1 MVTFISQFTSVAQ
14 SRPTLCNPMDCS
26 TPGFP
31 KRSLT
36 SGRLS
41 CHIVVFA
48 QLLSQVWLFL
58 TPFHHLPEFAQIHVH
73 WVNDAIQPSH
83 PLSLPS
89 PTALN
94 LSQPQGF
101 FQWACFS
108 YQVAKSLQL
117 QLGNRPSNEYSG
129 LISLGLTDLTFLQAK
144 EFSRVFSSTTIQKY
158 QFFGTHPSLW
168 SNSHHPSLWSKSHLY
183 ITTRKIIALTVQTL
197 VSKVMSLLFNMLSRF
212 VITLLSRSKSLLIS

>member
-1 MVTFISQFTSVAQ
+1 MLLFSHQVMSNSLWPHGLQHVRPLCPSLSPAVCSSSCPLCPWCYLTISS
-14 SRPTLCNPMDCS
+14 SGTLFS
-26 TPGFP
+26 F
-31 KRSLT
+31 
-36 SGRLS
+36 
-41 CHIVVFA
+41 FA
-48 QLLSQVWLFL
+48 FDLSQ
-58 TPFHHLPEFAQIHVH
+58 H
-73 WVNDAIQPSH
+73 
-83 PLSLPS
+83 
-89 PTALN
+89 
-94 LSQPQGF
+94 QGF

-117 QLGNRPSNEYSG
+117 QLGNHPSNEYSG
-129 LISLGLTDLTFLQAK
+129 LVSLGLTDLIFLQAK